1 MSYSLHG
8 LIHLFSP
15 WGCGV
20 SHAYNRRPPRSSFH
34 PPQYTVVAN
43 SGGGVKDDS
52 APPSGGVGS
61 PRWRRG
67 SRWLVLFQDGSW
79 IPHFRHGA
87 PSYPSLESHTPL
99 WWGAVLDPAG
109 RPRPTSRP
117 TPAREGGPL
126 VVESDKDVDWYVRL
140 GARRVSSMRSL
151 PWAPP
156 VIKAS
161 IPRK

>member
-1 MSYSLHG
+1 
-8 LIHLFSP
+8 
-15 WGCGV
+15 
-20 SHAYNRRPPRSSFH
+20 
-34 PPQYTVVAN
+34 
-43 SGGGVKDDS
+43 VKDDS

-61 PRWRRG
+61 PRWRSW

-126 VVESDKDVDWYVRL
+126 VVESDKDVDLYVRL

-156 VIKAS
+156 VI
-161 IPRK
+161 

>member
-1 MSYSLHG
+1 MPDSP
-8 LIHLFSP
+8 IPLFVVVFTICSGTI
-15 WGCGV
+15 WGELS
-20 SHAYNRRPPRSSFH
+20 SHKHEIAFQERCLGFSKRPYLQRSMKMA
-34 PPQYTVVAN
+34 T
-43 SGGGVKDDS
+43 
-52 APPSGGVGS
+52 
-61 PRWRRG
+61 R
-67 SRWLVLFQDGSW
+67 
-79 IPHFRHGA
+79 
-87 PSYPSLESHTPL
+87 
-99 WWGAVLDPAG
+99 LDPAG

>member
-1 MSYSLHG
+1 M
-8 LIHLFSP
+8 
-15 WGCGV
+15 
-20 SHAYNRRPPRSSFH
+20 
-34 PPQYTVVAN
+34 
-43 SGGGVKDDS
+43 
-52 APPSGGVGS
+52 
-61 PRWRRG
+61 
-67 SRWLVLFQDGSW
+67 
-79 IPHFRHGA
+79 
-87 PSYPSLESHTPL
+87 
-99 WWGAVLDPAG
+99 LDPAG

-161 IPRK
+161 IPRKSRAGDDYQVMARAQPRALSLDLGGTVELLLVVAVSVIAEEVEDLIDLAS

>member
-1 MSYSLHG
+1 M
-8 LIHLFSP
+8 
-15 WGCGV
+15 
-20 SHAYNRRPPRSSFH
+20 
-34 PPQYTVVAN
+34 
-43 SGGGVKDDS
+43 
-52 APPSGGVGS
+52 
-61 PRWRRG
+61 
-67 SRWLVLFQDGSW
+67 RWLVLFQDGSW

-87 PSYPSLESHTPL
+87 PSYHSLESHTPL